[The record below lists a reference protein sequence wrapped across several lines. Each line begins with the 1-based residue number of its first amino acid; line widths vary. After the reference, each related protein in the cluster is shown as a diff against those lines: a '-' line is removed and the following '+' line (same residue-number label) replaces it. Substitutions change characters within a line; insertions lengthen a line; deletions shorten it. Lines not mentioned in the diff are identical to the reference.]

1 MIDDSNRP
9 LRLTFTTLKSLIDEL
24 APDAVGM
31 KCYSGAH
38 LVSWIWLPAS
48 LCSTSSMKA

>member
-9 LRLTFTTLKSLIDEL
+9 HRLKFTTLQNLIDEL
-24 APDAVGM
+24 APDALGI
-31 KCYSGAH
+31 KRYSGAH